1 MPIKQLHGI
10 MKGGI
15 KKQRKNR
22 VRWNESYKKSEY
34 FHTSINSCVF
44 LSIYLSIYT
53 FIHSLFLLKLERK
66 DDSHGVRTRRT
77 DTNILAVKFN
87 TLAEAGNF
95 HTGDAEFCSNPECG
109 AIVSHLTKLEGDD
122 DKKVMLYIH
131 VCILCCCHTL
141 PNLGNRTCGTLF

>member
-1 MPIKQLHGI
+1 MNLI
-10 MKGGI
+10 
-15 KKQRKNR
+15 RK
-22 VRWNESYKKSEY
+22 V
-34 FHTSINSCVF
+34 SIFIHLSIYLCV
-44 LSIYLSIYT
+44 SIYLSIYT
-53 FIHSLFLLKLERK
+53 FIHSLFLLILERK

-131 VCILCCCHTL
+131 
-141 PNLGNRTCGTLF
+141 

>member
-1 MPIKQLHGI
+1 MCVGMNL
-10 MKGGI
+10 I
-15 KKQRKNR
+15 KK
-22 VRWNESYKKSEY
+22 V
-34 FHTSINSCVF
+34 SIF
-44 LSIYLSIYT
+44 IHLSIVVCFYLSIYT

-131 VCILCCCHTL
+131 VCILCCCNTS
-141 PNLGNRTCGTLF
+141 PNLGNRTCGTLV